1 HPAPCAVCNGLL
13 VSITDT
19 EVQSV
24 PERRI
29 IRCAFFIAQ
38 NKQAGMTLPRC
49 PARRVTDKKN
59 FGGTMLQ
66 NMRDKAQSRVA
77 KVIVGVI
84 VLVFA
89 MTGWES
95 ISRFTSNEQKDA
107 EVNGTVISTAEL
119 EQAVSQ
125 QRR

>member
-1 HPAPCAVCNGLL
+1 M

-38 NKQAGMTLPRC
+38 NKQAGHD
-49 PARRVTDKKN
+49 PAALSGTPGDQKN

-66 NMRDKAQSRVA
+66 NMRDKAQSWVA

-95 ISRFTSNEQKDA
+95 ISRFTSNEQKA
-107 EVNGTVISTAEL
+107 RSEEHTSEL
-119 EQAVSQ
+119 QSRPQ
-125 QRR
+125 